1 MKALGSVGFVAGLLA
16 WACAGGSRTYA
27 PNDPA
32 VAPVTSQIVAFLN
45 EYSSYGPDVA
55 YQQLAPEVQATCS
68 RAGFAQAMR
77 DAALPATLRRVKKV
91 RFKDGQAVVD
101 MTLITMKGD
110 LDQTWTLNNTAT
122 VWKVLALPGLENC
135 KS

>member
-1 MKALGSVGFVAGLLA
+1 MKALGSAAFVAGLLA
-16 WACAGGSRTYA
+16 WACAGGSRTYG
-27 PNDPA
+27 PNDPV
-32 VAPVTSQIVAFLN
+32 VAPVTSQIVAFLS

-55 YQQLAPEVQATCS
+55 YQMLAPEVQATCS
-68 RAGFAQAMR
+68 REGFAQAMR
-77 DAALPATLRRVKKV
+77 NASLPATLRRVKKV

-110 LDQTWTLNNTAT
+110 LDQTWTLNSTAK
-122 VWKVLALPGLENC
+122 VWKVLAMPGLENC